1 MPLAYSAFP
10 AVNKSNQHTTSYLEA
25 VGKKQGDNR
34 TLVLALSYTKV
45 FHTQLSLRNILYNE
59 TNAHPPQS
67 V

>member
-10 AVNKSNQHTTSYLEA
+10 PVNKRNQHTSYLEA
-25 VGKKQGDNR
+25 VDKKQGDNK